1 MTGPP
6 LSVLVVSPVAEAG
19 GAEVLLVGIL
29 AGLQERGLRVHLV
42 ALGEGPLAELAASRS
57 LPCRQGPSL
66 SFRRPVSIAKAISS
80 VRRAVAATRPDVVL
94 ASHPK
99 GQVISR
105 LACIGVPNVAHVT
118 QLYDPFSPDS
128 VSSRVAARLP
138 GLRLAITDETAASW
152 RARRSGLDPVLIR
165 PGVDGRRLLAEAEE
179 GDGDAAWAR
188 AGLSGS
194 GPRVVMVGRLQ
205 RFKGP
210 FDFLDMAALVLR
222 SDPSARFLII
232 GPDSPIEPGLR
243 DELHAAIEAAGLGG
257 AVATA
262 GRLSAADL
270 AATVRDSTLLVHPAR
285 REPFGLAVV
294 EALTLGTPVVSYASE
309 GPSVILAGGGGAL
322 VPPGSVPDLARSV
335 LDILGDPERM
345 ATWSVAARSIAQRF
359 DLAANVA
366 RYEEVLTEV
375 TCAREGSDRGS
386 RPGSGEANRGRRR

>member
-42 ALGEGPLAELAASRS
+42 ALGEGPLIELAASRN
-57 LPCRQGPSL
+57 LRCRQGPPL
-66 SFRRPVSIAKAISS
+66 SFRRPVSVARAIFS
-80 VRRAVAATRPDVVL
+80 VRRAVAETRPDVVL

-105 LACIGVPNVAHVT
+105 LACVGMQDVTHVT
-118 QLYDPFSPDS
+118 QLYDPFSPGS

-152 RARRSGLDPVLIR
+152 RACNPAIDPVLIP

-188 AGLSGS
+188 AGLSGR

-222 SDPSARFLII
+222 SDPSVRFLII

-243 DELHAAIEAAGLGG
+243 DELHAAIEAAGVGD

-262 GRLSAADL
+262 GRLTASDL

-309 GPSVILAGGGGAL
+309 GPSMILAGGGGAL
-322 VPPGSVPDLARSV
+322 VAPGSVPDLARSV
-335 LDILGDPERM
+335 LGILADPERL
-345 ATWSVAARSIAQRF
+345 ATSSAAARAVAQRF
-359 DLAANVA
+359 DLATIVA
-366 RYEEVLTEV
+366 RYEEVLTEA
-375 TCAREGSDRGS
+375 TGGRDGSDRGS
-386 RPGSGEANRGRRR
+386 RPGLGGANGGRRR